1 MSHFVT
7 TSFKTSLKAAFK
19 KNLLLSA
26 LFIGAVSLSACD
38 KNSIVT
44 QPTATN
50 TSTSTSTTQP
60 AKVETFTA
68 ESFSPAGLTLVE
80 GEGKDYTKLA
90 NPQPVAVAGKA
101 EVLEFFWYG
110 CPHCY
115 AIEPTVEAWK
125 KTLPADV
132 NFVRY
137 HPQWKPLMK
146 AHQRIAATVQALG
159 KSDELDL
166 KIFQAI
172 QDQGKNLASEDE
184 ISAFMV
190 QNGVDKATWDS
201 AYKSFDVNASIVTAD
216 ALFKTYQLSGV
227 PYFIV
232 NGKYVVL
239 GESVKTFKVINKL
252 LEQK

>member
-1 MSHFVT
+1 MSHSVT
-7 TSFKTSLKAAFK
+7 TTFKSSFKSSLK

-26 LFIGAVSLSACD
+26 LVIGAISLSACD

-44 QPTATN
+44 QPTTTNTN
-50 TSTSTSTTQP
+50 TSTSTNQP

-80 GEGKDYTKLA
+80 GKGKDYTKLA

-101 EVLEFFWYG
+101 EVVEFFWYG

-115 AIEPTVEAWK
+115 AIEPAVKAWK
-125 KTLPADV
+125 KTLPANV

-137 HPQWKPLMK
+137 HAQWNAAMQTQ
-146 AHQRIAATVQALG
+146 QRMAATVQALG

-172 QDQGKNLASEDE
+172 QDQGKSLTSDDAV
-184 ISAFMV
+184 SAFMV
-190 QNGVDKATWDS
+190 QNGMDKATWDT
-201 AYKSFDVNASIVTAD
+201 AYKGFDVNASIVTAD
-216 ALFKTYQLSGV
+216 ALFNTYQLSGV
-227 PYFIV
+227 PAFIV
-232 NGKYVVL
+232 NGKYLVQ
-239 GESVKTFKVINKL
+239 GESVKTLKVINKL